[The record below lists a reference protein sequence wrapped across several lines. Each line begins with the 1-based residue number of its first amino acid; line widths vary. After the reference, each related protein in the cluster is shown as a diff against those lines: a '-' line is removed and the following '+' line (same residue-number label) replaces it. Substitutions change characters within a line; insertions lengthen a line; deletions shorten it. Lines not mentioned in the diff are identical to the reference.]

1 MKTKLLSLFCLVI
14 ISIAMVE
21 PISAQITSI
30 TIKWNDEC
38 LPAMSPTDY
47 YKVSLSILRISNQ
60 VNICDTPVGS
70 PNLTASQY
78 SEYPF
83 NFNNCYCQDSY
94 QGYRVT
100 ATVSRYDH
108 LDNFICTGTT
118 EFDISCEG
126 LYDITEIKVDMP
138 N

>member
-1 MKTKLLSLFCLVI
+1 MKTKILSLFCLI
-14 ISIAMVE
+14 ILSTVMAE
-21 PISAQITSI
+21 PISAQITYI

-47 YKVSLSILRISNQ
+47 YIVDLTIMRISNQ
-60 VNICDTPVGS
+60 VNICGTTLSS
-70 PNLTASQY
+70 PQLNASQN
-78 SEYPF
+78 SEYQF
-83 NFNNCYCQDSY
+83 NLNNCYCQDSY
-94 QGYRVT
+94 QGYTVT

-108 LDNFICTGTT
+108 LDNFICSGTT
-118 EFDISCEG
+118 QFDISCEG